1 MDYSIRELR
10 QNESKVLNTFL
21 YEAIFFYSR
30 RGSYTT
36 KRDYKSTRITGVC

>member
-21 YEAIFFYSR
+21 YEAILFQKGFLYHQ
-30 RGSYTT
+30 
-36 KRDYKSTRITGVC
+36 KRL

>member
-10 QNESKVLNTFL
+10 QN
-21 YEAIFFYSR
+21 FYSR
-30 RGSYTT
+30 RDSCTT